1 MRDKKPSGGHWN
13 SGIAVLR
20 NNGLIEID
28 GSALPGVRAVSG
40 IGFSTPVTGVLLCFV
55 KVADT
60 SGTLS
65 RSDAARCKSMMRKA
79 RQTISIVA
87 NSNARPGFP
96 RRLFG
101 IARRGAVAAAMITS
115 CISG

>member
-28 GSALPGVRAVSG
+28 GRRYRAAELFSG
-40 IGFSTPVTGVLLCFV
+40 IGFSTLWPRYCSFLS
-55 KVADT
+55 KWPA

-101 IARRGAVAAAMITS
+101 IARRGTVAPAMLAS

>member
-1 MRDKKPSGGHWN
+1 
-13 SGIAVLR
+13 LR

-28 GSALPGVRAVSG
+28 GRRYRAAELFSG
-40 IGFSTPVTGVLLCFV
+40 IGFSTLWPRYCSFLS
-55 KVADT
+55 KWPA

-65 RSDAARCKSMMRKA
+65 RSDAARCKSIGNIGLGYPPAQLMMRKA
-79 RQTISIVA
+79 RQAISIAA

-101 IARRGAVAAAMITS
+101 IARRGTVAPAMLAS